1 MKIVQARE
9 DADTLRARILAF
21 IASEAEPELAGVHVV
36 RGRSDLLPKMPPYV
50 AAFLSDQ
57 LR

>member
-1 MKIVQARE
+1 VRS
-9 DADTLRARILAF
+9 RA
-21 IASEAEPELAGVHVV
+21 
-36 RGRSDLLPKMPPYV
+36 DLLPSMPPYV